1 MRSSRLDDQTRRNE
15 RASWI
20 DNKGYGYHAET
31 GLKYHEARLKT
42 YGEPYGE
49 GDVIG
54 CYMYLDEKIVR
65 RRKIRQ

>member
-1 MRSSRLDDQTRRNE
+1 MTKRGEMN
-15 RASWI
+15 APVGF

-31 GLKYHEARLKT
+31 GLKYHEARLKK

-65 RRKIRQ
+65 RRKIRQQS